1 MLVILEGLDR
11 TGKTTVA
18 EYFASQGYEVVH
30 MSAPAKNLTPD
41 LFLQEMI
48 DLISSAATRDICL
61 DRSYYGESC
70 IWPEIYGRKSL
81 LSEDDLEIL
90 REIEESVGVQRVYM
104 FDPKVEEHW
113 KRCVDNNE
121 PLTKA
126 QFTKARSLYSNMAS
140 KYNFELVTLPAFL
153 KEYPQA
159 GELDVVKEVVENKKS
174 ETGDEK
180 TSSSN
185 KLNTFTEET
194 RDMAV
199 QKTAEQLKLEKAN
212 AINDVL
218 SKRILKQKGDIY
230 DALENDIRIYLN
242 NKLGQLF
249 GTISQ
254 DQRPSLT
261 QEEIAFYKTM
271 FKRAMKENR

>member
-194 RDMAV
+194 RGMAV

-254 DQRPSLT
+254 DQWPSLT